1 MADKIRYKERSSSW
15 HLLHAIRREDLLR
28 DDKYLQYLSEDVKNL
43 LVREANAH
51 RMDSTIAFRKEN
63 E

>member
-1 MADKIRYKERSSSW
+1 MVDKIHYTEGSSSW

-28 DDKYLQYLSEDVKNL
+28 DDKYSQYLSTDVKNL

-51 RMDSTIAFRKEN
+51 RLDSTIAFRKEN
-63 E
+63 D